1 MVKAR
6 YGESRLLLMERLPRL
21 GFDLAASMDGAFYA
35 WCDVSRHTNDSM
47 VFAQKMLA
55 ETFVAATPGH
65 DFDPL
70 SGNRYMRFSYAG
82 RPSDMAEALR
92 RIEKWL

>member
-1 MVKAR
+1 LAD
-6 YGESRLLLMERLPRL
+6 RLPRL

-35 WCDVSRHTNDSM
+35 WCDVTKHTGDSM
-47 VFAQKMLA
+47 EFAKKMLA

-65 DFDPL
+65 DFDPIN
-70 SGNRYMRFSYAG
+70 GHKFMRMSYAG
-82 RPSDMAEALR
+82 RPSDIAQALD